1 MGYLNKMEKEFNLS
15 EKMGD
20 NAKVIPTFLVKE
32 FIKFEKARRENQLR
46 IHWMWL
52 KNKPYEEVVKFLNAI
67 TGKLAGDELK

>member
-1 MGYLNKMEKEFNLS
+1 VGYLNKMEKEFNLS